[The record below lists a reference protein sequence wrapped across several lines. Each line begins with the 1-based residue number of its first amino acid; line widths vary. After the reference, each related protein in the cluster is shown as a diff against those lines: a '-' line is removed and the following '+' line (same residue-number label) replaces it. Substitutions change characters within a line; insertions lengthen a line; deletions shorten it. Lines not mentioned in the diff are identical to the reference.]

1 MYFTNIHVFTIYSVS
16 VSTSTSGFYKIHE
29 YSSCFAPT
37 LPVLHAVWGRG
48 GQGCTLMA
56 LRCWNDPFYR
66 IRKMTLTWVCLT
78 VRLIK
83 GFCDA
88 SESSRSYWASSEQP
102 SLLCVDD
109 CKSTK
114 ALYLMKVQN
123 VTVFLE
129 LGIRELSQLI
139 KPFLTFA

>member
-16 VSTSTSGFYKIHE
+16 VNTSTSGFYKINE

-56 LRCWNDPFYR
+56 LRCWNDPFYG

-83 GFCDA
+83 GFCDT
-88 SESSRSYWASSEQP
+88 SESSRSYLSLFRTTLPSMCWWLQIYKGIVSDESSKCYSVP
-102 SLLCVDD
+102 GVGD
-109 CKSTK
+109 K
-114 ALYLMKVQN
+114 
-123 VTVFLE
+123 
-129 LGIRELSQLI
+129 GIES
-139 KPFLTFA
+139 AH